1 MIDGLLE
8 PVREGRIRLPRIVV
22 NFAGADIATDIATD
36 IADVGEI
43 SSLDAPHR
51 VFDAILRDSNLD
63 GLPQLAGVDPRG
75 RPQDTDVATRNR

>member
-22 NFAGADIATDIATD
+22 DFAGADIATD